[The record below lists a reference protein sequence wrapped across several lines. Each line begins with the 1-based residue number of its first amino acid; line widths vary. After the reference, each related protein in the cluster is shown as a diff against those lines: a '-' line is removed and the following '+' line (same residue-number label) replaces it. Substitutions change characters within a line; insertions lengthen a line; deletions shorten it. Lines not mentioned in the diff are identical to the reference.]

1 MGEVSFPLT
10 SPTQVRYCRE
20 KRSTYRAHKYQEK
33 NTEEP
38 LGPPGATLRG
48 SALGTGICLGSPGPW
63 RTLRG
68 EKRLTGGGLGA
79 ALLEGSPT
87 DQNSDGQTSVLTPR
101 TQSTARF
108 PFLEIVSL

>member
-10 SPTQVRYCRE
+10 PPTQVRYCRE
-20 KRSTYRAHKYQEK
+20 NTNIRRKTQ
-33 NTEEP
+33 NTEEL
-38 LGPPGATLRG
+38 LGPPGAALRG

-79 ALLEGSPT
+79 ALPEGSPT
-87 DQNSDGQTSVLTPR
+87 DRNSDG
-101 TQSTARF
+101 
-108 PFLEIVSL
+108 